1 MQDSSS
7 GQTLGQ
13 WGQAALTQ
21 HWQKIQKYDRKVLKD
36 QDPEDLHQL
45 RVGLRRLRT
54 ALVGFAPAL
63 VLPPGV
69 TERRVGKMARI
80 LGVLRD
86 NDVLREILLSLGALP
101 EAEQKYLDALLDYLA
116 QKRKQAFKSVKK
128 LLTEGDYERF
138 QEEFNAWLT
147 APRMT
152 VLADYPMT
160 GVLPDLLLPLLAQFF
175 LHPGWLVLR
184 EVNPHWTHDGPEL
197 SAEALEASLEPW
209 EKTLHDLRKAAKK
222 VRYQLDLFTPC
233 YGAEYG
239 ELIER
244 LKSIQDSLGELQDY
258 FVLGQ
263 LLKKGL
269 AVDLHRQAPEFSARL
284 SAKRLD
290 AWRRWQPQQAYFLDP
305 HHRRHCRLLA
315 LSPL

>member
-1 MQDSSS
+1 MQDFSS

-13 WGQAALTQ
+13 WGQAALAQ

-54 ALVGFAPAL
+54 ALVGFSPAL
-63 VLPPGV
+63 VLPSGI

-86 NDVLREILLSLGALP
+86 NDVLREILLSLGTLP
-101 EAEQKYLDALLDYLA
+101 EEEQGYLEDLLDYLG

-128 LLTEGDYERF
+128 LLTQGDYEVF
-138 QEEFNAWLT
+138 QDQFNAWLT
-147 APRMT
+147 APALT

-160 GVLPDLLLPLLAQFF
+160 EVLPDLLLPRLAEFF

-184 EVNPHWTHDGPEL
+184 ETNPHGTHGGPEL
-197 SAEALEASLEPW
+197 SAESLEASLEPW
-209 EKTLHDLRKAAKK
+209 EKTLHNLRKAAKK
-222 VRYQLDLFTPC
+222 ARYQLDLFTPC
-233 YGAEYG
+233 YSAEYG

-244 LKSIQDSLGELQDY
+244 LKSVQDSLGDLQDY
-258 FVLGQ
+258 FVLRQ
-263 LLKKGL
+263 LLKKRL
-269 AVDLHRQAPEFSARL
+269 AADLASQAPEFSTRL
-284 SAKRLD
+284 AGKRLA
-290 AWRRWQPQQAYFLDP
+290 AWKQWQPQQAYFLDP
-305 HHRRHCRLLA
+305 HHRRHCRLLG